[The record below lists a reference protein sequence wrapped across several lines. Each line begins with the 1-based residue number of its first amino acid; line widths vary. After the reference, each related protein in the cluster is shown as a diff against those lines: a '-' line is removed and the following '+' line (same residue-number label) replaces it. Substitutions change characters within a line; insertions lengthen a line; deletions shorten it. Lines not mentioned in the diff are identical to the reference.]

1 MHMLSKNQL
10 GFLYMFMSICA
21 FSLMDVIV
29 KWSVDYPIGQVLFFR
44 GFFGIIFYFF
54 VIPRERINNFYQ
66 TKRPGLHALRCLAGL
81 IALISIFIAL
91 RKLPL
96 ATVVSISFAAPI
108 FTTILSIFL
117 LSEKVGIFRWLA
129 VIIGFIGILII
140 TEPGISELNIYY
152 IFPIIFCLGLSYVA
166 ITIRQLSTSEPA
178 WLISFYFSLSI
189 TFLSFLTIPQG
200 WVMPSLNHFIL
211 LSLIGIFGG
220 VANLWLSLSYKYS
233 EVSLVT
239 PLKYLALV
247 FAVIFGYF
255 IWEEV
260 PTIKTILGAFLVII
274 STLIIFRREI
284 YNKNIITSKA
294 MND

>member
-1 MHMLSKNQL
+1 MLSKNQL
-10 GFLYMFMSICA
+10 GFLYMFLSICA

-44 GFFGIIFYFF
+44 GFFGIIFYLFI
-54 VIPRERINNFYQ
+54 IPRDRLYDFYT
-66 TKRPGLHALRCLAGL
+66 TKRPGLHFLRCASGL
-81 IALISIFIAL
+81 IALVAIFIAL

-108 FTTILSIFL
+108 FTTIFSIFL

-129 VIIGFIGILII
+129 VIVGFIGILII
-140 TEPGISELNIYY
+140 TEPGISQLNIYY

-166 ITIRQLSTSEPA
+166 ITIRQLSTTEPV

-189 TFLSFLTIPQG
+189 TLLSFFTIPQG
-200 WVMPSLNHFIL
+200 WVMPSFNHLIL
-211 LSLIGIFGG
+211 LSFIGIFGG
-220 VANLWLSLSYKYS
+220 VANLWLSQSYKYS

-247 FAVIFGYF
+247 FAIIFGYF
-255 IWEEV
+255 IWGEV
-260 PTIKTILGAFLVII
+260 PTIKTLVGAFLVII

-284 YNKNIITSKA
+284 YNKKIVSSKPI
-294 MND
+294 ND